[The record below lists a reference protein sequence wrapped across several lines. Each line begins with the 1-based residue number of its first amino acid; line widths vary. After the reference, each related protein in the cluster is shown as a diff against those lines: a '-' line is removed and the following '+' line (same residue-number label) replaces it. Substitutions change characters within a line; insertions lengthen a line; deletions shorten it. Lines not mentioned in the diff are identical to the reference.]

1 MIVYRATVADIIED
15 DVLVCAGDNVEFNV
29 AADGEGFL
37 SYQWQLFYSG
47 AWVDLTDNSKYSGTT
62 TSQLTVTNA
71 EVADSGDYRVQVFAG
86 CGNVNS
92 EPVKLDINVIIASI
106 GTPAPFMINPATTG
120 IEVGIKVNGH
130 FLIFDMGFA
139 LVAPDGTEVMLKSP
153 EPDPCVYNSPVNIN
167 ATFNNALTSADTMN
181 YCVASGNITGT
192 FGAAG
197 DWSVLNG
204 MDPSNGAW
212 QIRVYDQDKA
222 VADPDGYLTGA
233 TLLFTDLDQNGDTA
247 VVTYNSGVI
256 SQEILNPIA
265 GELRPTSY
273 IVPIRLS
280 TSCFNTEDAKAVV
293 TVDGGVA
300 PFTFEWSGPTPEA
313 DSDEA
318 DLGPGIYT
326 VTVTDAIGCTAVASV
341 EVTAPPVIVFDN
353 VQHTDTIVCFG
364 DASGVIRAKASGG
377 SGSITY
383 KLLPGNIISSVA
395 DSGVFMNLAAGAYT
409 VRATDL
415 NGCSFD
421 TIIRIEQHTELLVNI
436 VTVPVIGSGT
446 GSITLTASGGVPPYQ
461 YSIDNG
467 TTLQD
472 NGVFDSLV
480 TGIYPV
486 YVVDAT
492 GCIFTASVNLNVELL
507 NVDVTVHDVS
517 CNGLADGS
525 FYLALIDGA
534 GPFTLTGSFT
544 DTLTLPSGAFS
555 FTGQTAGSYD
565 VKIEDSEGR
574 IFIDTIEI
582 SEPVAIIASANI
594 TDATCS
600 SGTQDGAIDITVS
613 GGSGVFTYGWSN
625 GTTTEDVN
633 GVVAGFYSVVIS
645 DENGCNSGEFE
656 FEIEAETYVSAFAG
670 NNQLVCPGLK
680 FNLSGSAG
688 DSVEWW
694 PDVFVT
700 HPNSTF
706 TEASIPA
713 TTVFTYTVYDL
724 ASGCEASDTVKM
736 IADVVPE
743 IEIFNSFTGEPL
755 DSVIYLAQGDSA
767 IMYASIGFQNY
778 LWSPDMY
785 IDNANS
791 IQVIIRPPEDIS
803 YRVYGYT
810 VTGCRDS
817 AFVHVILRRP
827 VKIYTGFS
835 PNGDEYNPVWVIE
848 NAEQWGD
855 KIHVRVFNRWGELIF
870 ESKGYGGDAAWDGT
884 RNGKLMPVGSYYYII
899 DIKDG
904 ISKPYTGTVTILR

>member
-1 MIVYRATVADIIED
+1 
-15 DVLVCAGDNVEFNV
+15 
-29 AADGEGFL
+29 
-37 SYQWQLFYSG
+37 
-47 AWVDLTDNSKYSGTT
+47 
-62 TSQLTVTNA
+62 
-71 EVADSGDYRVQVFAG
+71 
-86 CGNVNS
+86 
-92 EPVKLDINVIIASI
+92 
-106 GTPAPFMINPATTG
+106 
-120 IEVGIKVNGH
+120 
-130 FLIFDMGFA
+130 
-139 LVAPDGTEVMLKSP
+139 
-153 EPDPCVYNSPVNIN
+153 
-167 ATFNNALTSADTMN
+167 
-181 YCVASGNITGT
+181 
-192 FGAAG
+192 
-197 DWSVLNG
+197 
-204 MDPSNGAW
+204 
-212 QIRVYDQDKA
+212 
-222 VADPDGYLTGA
+222 
-233 TLLFTDLDQNGDTA
+233 
-247 VVTYNSGVI
+247 
-256 SQEILNPIA
+256 
-265 GELRPTSY
+265 
-273 IVPIRLS
+273 
-280 TSCFNTEDAKAVV
+280 
-293 TVDGGVA
+293 
-300 PFTFEWSGPTPEA
+300 
-313 DSDEA
+313 
-318 DLGPGIYT
+318 
-326 VTVTDAIGCTAVASV
+326 
-341 EVTAPPVIVFDN
+341 
-353 VQHTDTIVCFG
+353 
-364 DASGVIRAKASGG
+364 
-377 SGSITY
+377 
-383 KLLPGNIISSVA
+383 
-395 DSGVFMNLAAGAYT
+395 
-409 VRATDL
+409 
-415 NGCSFD
+415 
-421 TIIRIEQHTELLVNI
+421 
-436 VTVPVIGSGT
+436 
-446 GSITLTASGGVPPYQ
+446 
-461 YSIDNG
+461 
-467 TTLQD
+467 
-472 NGVFDSLV
+472 
-480 TGIYPV
+480 
-486 YVVDAT
+486 
-492 GCIFTASVNLNVELL
+492 
-507 NVDVTVHDVS
+507 
-517 CNGLADGS
+517 
-525 FYLALIDGA
+525 
-534 GPFTLTGSFT
+534 
-544 DTLTLPSGAFS
+544 
-555 FTGQTAGSYD
+555 
-565 VKIEDSEGR
+565 
-574 IFIDTIEI
+574 
-582 SEPVAIIASANI
+582 VAIIASANI

-645 DENGCNSGEFE
+645 DENGCSSGEFE
-656 FEIEAETYVSAFAG
+656 FEIEAETYVSAYAG

-743 IEIFNSFTGEPL
+743 IDIFNSFTGEPL

-855 KIHVRVFNRWGELIF
+855 KIHVRIFNRWGELIF

-904 ISKPYTGTVTILR
+904 MSKPYTGTVTINIKLRDTG